1 MTILLLIL
9 LVVYVAGR
17 LKINQ
22 TQSRGLMFDMKNPN
36 RLKKRDDRLDL
47 RLRRCRRSVCSARL
61 VDGAA
66 RFYSDSHSLTCI
78 VGRDRLI

>member
-1 MTILLLIL
+1 MTNLLLIL

-22 TQSRGLMFDMKNPN
+22 TQSRGLMFDMNNLN
-36 RLKKRDDRLDL
+36 RLKKLDDRLDL

-61 VDGAA
+61 VDGTA
-66 RFYSDSHSLTCI
+66 RFYNDSHSLTCF